1 MDEPRL
7 NYSGINYSGRSLH
20 DIIKTQED
28 IINQLKGTI
37 KVFEKNVEEK
47 DKKLSDYD
55 SLFIEYNSLLKN
67 CSELEKELN
76 ISRNENMQLKN
87 IINSKNLIINDFQNL
102 VESAKTKFDLLEKIT
117 IH

>member
-37 KVFEKNVEEK
+37 KVFEKNVEK
-47 DKKLSDYD
+47 
-55 SLFIEYNSLLKN
+55 
-67 CSELEKELN
+67 
-76 ISRNENMQLKN
+76 
-87 IINSKNLIINDFQNL
+87 
-102 VESAKTKFDLLEKIT
+102 KTKNYQIMILFLLNT
-117 IH
+117 IVF